1 MFKKQAATIFYLMN
15 FITSL
20 AGSTIF
26 TTYSIYYV
34 TQLGLSPLELVL
46 VGTVLELTV
55 LIFEGIT
62 GVIADTYSR
71 KLSVIIGMFVLGVGF
86 IFEGSIIW
94 LQDFGLMIPVV
105 VWVMFAQVF
114 FGLGHTFVSGADSA
128 WMVDEVGESTAGSVF
143 LRAKRVALTA
153 SLLGIGISVGLS
165 LVSPNLPYLA
175 GGLMYVV
182 LGFLL
187 IRVMKETRFVRSR
200 SQERTSHL
208 QEMSRTWKSGA
219 RVIARSPLLITIV
232 FVTLFSGAAS
242 EGYDR
247 LWEIHLIQEIGFPKG
262 MVTMAVWFGLIS
274 AVSILLGMLAVR
286 FTEKKL
292 DMSRDRTVS
301 AVMFVLT
308 LVRIF
313 GILSLALATN
323 FAWALASVL
332 VVSVVVTVSEPIY
345 STWLNMKLRSDNRA
359 TVLSMISQSDALG
372 QTAGG
377 PAVGWI
383 GSRFRVRASLLAAA
397 VLLVPI
403 LSVFGRILRKVNCGK
418 DREIGE

>member
-1 MFKKQAATIFYLMN
+1 MFNEQAAKIFYLMN

-55 LIFEGIT
+55 LLFEGIT

-71 KLSVIIGMFVLGVGF
+71 KLSVVIGMFVMGAGF

-94 LQDFGLMIPVV
+94 LQGFGLMVPVV
-105 VWVMFAQVF
+105 LWVMFAQVL
-114 FGLGHTFVSGADSA
+114 FGVGHTFVSGADSA
-128 WMVDEVGESTAGSVF
+128 WMVDEVGESAAGTVF
-143 LRAKRVALTA
+143 LRAKRVALSA

-175 GGLMYVV
+175 GGFMYVV
-182 LGFLL
+182 LGLLL
-187 IRVMKETRFVRSR
+187 IRGMKESRFVRAQSPD
-200 SQERTSHL
+200 RTSHF
-208 QEMSRTWKSGA
+208 QEIGRTWKSGA
-219 RVIARSPLLITIV
+219 RVIVRSPLLMVIV

-247 LWEIHLIQEIGFPKG
+247 LWEIHLIQEIGFPNG
-262 MVTMAVWFGLIS
+262 MFTMAVWFGLIS
-274 AVSILLGMLAVR
+274 ASSVVLGMLAVG

-292 DMSRDRTVS
+292 DMSRDRAVS
-301 AVMFVLT
+301 AAMFVLT
-308 LVRIF
+308 SIRIV
-313 GILSLALATN
+313 GILSLALATD
-323 FAWALASVL
+323 FVWALASVL
-332 VVSVVVTVSEPIY
+332 AVSVVVTVSEPIY
-345 STWLNMKLRSDNRA
+345 ATWLNMHLRSENRA
-359 TVLSMISQSDALG
+359 TVLSMVSQSDALG

-383 GSRFRVRASLLAAA
+383 GSRFRVRASLLAAT

-403 LSVFGRILRKVNCGK
+403 LGVFGRMLRK
-418 DREIGE
+418 RQ

>member
-1 MFKKQAATIFYLMN
+1 MN

-128 WMVDEVGESTAGSVF
+128 WMVDEVGESAAGSVF

-323 FAWALASVL
+323 LAWALASVL

-403 LSVFGRILRKVNCGK
+403 LSVFGRMLRKVNRGK

>member
-1 MFKKQAATIFYLMN
+1 MFNEQAAKIFYLMN

-55 LIFEGIT
+55 LLFEGIT

-71 KLSVIIGMFVLGVGF
+71 KLSVVIGMFVMGAGF

-94 LQDFGLMIPVV
+94 LQGFGLMVPVV
-105 VWVMFAQVF
+105 LWVMFAQVL
-114 FGLGHTFVSGADSA
+114 FGVGHTFVSGADSA
-128 WMVDEVGESTAGSVF
+128 WMVDEVGESAAGTVF

-153 SLLGIGISVGLS
+153 SLLGIGISVALS

-175 GGLMYVV
+175 GGFMYVV
-182 LGFLL
+182 LGLLL
-187 IRVMKETRFVRSR
+187 IRGMKESRFVRAQSPD
-200 SQERTSHL
+200 RTSHF
-208 QEMSRTWKSGA
+208 QEMRRTWKSGA
-219 RVIARSPLLITIV
+219 RVIVRSPLLMVIV

-247 LWEIHLIQEIGFPKG
+247 LWEIHLIQEIGFPNG
-262 MVTMAVWFGLIS
+262 MFTMAVWFGLIS
-274 AVSILLGMLAVR
+274 ASSVVLGMLAVG

-292 DMSRDRTVS
+292 DMSCDRAVS
-301 AVMFVLT
+301 AAMFVLT
-308 LVRIF
+308 SIRIV
-313 GILSLALATN
+313 GILSLALATD
-323 FAWALASVL
+323 FVWALASVL
-332 VVSVVVTVSEPIY
+332 AVSVVVTVSEPIY
-345 STWLNMKLRSDNRA
+345 ATWLNMHLRSENRA
-359 TVLSMISQSDALG
+359 TVLSMVSQSDALG

-383 GSRFRVRASLLAAA
+383 GSRFRVRASLLAAT

-403 LSVFGRILRKVNCGK
+403 LGVFGRMLRK
-418 DREIGE
+418 RQ

>member
-1 MFKKQAATIFYLMN
+1 MN

-55 LIFEGIT
+55 LLFEGIT

-71 KLSVIIGMFVLGVGF
+71 KLSVVIGMFVMGAGF

-94 LQDFGLMIPVV
+94 LQGSGLMVPVV
-105 VWVMFAQVF
+105 LWVMLAQVL
-114 FGLGHTFVSGADSA
+114 FGVGHTFVSGADSA
-128 WMVDEVGESTAGSVF
+128 WMVDEVGESAAGTVF
-143 LRAKRVALTA
+143 LRAKRVALSA
-153 SLLGIGISVGLS
+153 SLLGIGISVALS

-175 GGLMYVV
+175 GGFMYVV
-182 LGFLL
+182 LGLLL
-187 IRVMKETRFVRSR
+187 IRGMKESRFVRAR
-200 SQERTSHL
+200 SPERTSHFR
-208 QEMSRTWKSGA
+208 EMGRTWKSGA
-219 RVIARSPLLITIV
+219 RVIVRSPLLMVIV

-247 LWEIHLIQEIGFPKG
+247 LWEIHLIQEIGFPNG
-262 MVTMAVWFGLIS
+262 MFSMAVWFGLIS
-274 AVSILLGMLAVR
+274 AASVVLGMLAVG

-301 AVMFVLT
+301 AAMFVLT
-308 LVRIF
+308 FIRIV
-313 GILSLALATN
+313 GILSLALATD
-323 FAWALASVL
+323 FVWALASVL
-332 VVSVVVTVSEPIY
+332 AVSVVVTVSEPIY
-345 STWLNMKLRSDNRA
+345 ATWLNMNLRSENRA
-359 TVLSMISQSDALG
+359 TVLSMVSQSDALG

-383 GSRFRVRASLLAAA
+383 GSRFRVRASLLAAT

-403 LSVFGRILRKVNCGK
+403 LGVFGRMLRK
-418 DREIGE
+418 R

>member
-1 MFKKQAATIFYLMN
+1 MFNEQAAKIFYLMN

-20 AGSTIF
+20 AGSIIF

-55 LIFEGIT
+55 LLFEGIT

-71 KLSVIIGMFVLGVGF
+71 KLSVVIGMFVMGAGF

-94 LQDFGLMIPVV
+94 LQGFGLMVPVV
-105 VWVMFAQVF
+105 LWVMFAQVL
-114 FGLGHTFVSGADSA
+114 FGVGHTFVSGADSA
-128 WMVDEVGESTAGSVF
+128 WMVDEVGESAAGTVF

-153 SLLGIGISVGLS
+153 SLLGIGISVALS

-175 GGLMYVV
+175 GGFMYVV
-182 LGFLL
+182 LGLLL
-187 IRVMKETRFVRSR
+187 IRGMKESRFVRAQSPD
-200 SQERTSHL
+200 RTSHF
-208 QEMSRTWKSGA
+208 QEMRRTWKSGA
-219 RVIARSPLLITIV
+219 RVIVRSPLLMVIV

-247 LWEIHLIQEIGFPKG
+247 LWEIHLIQEIGFPNG
-262 MVTMAVWFGLIS
+262 MFTMAVWFGLIS
-274 AVSILLGMLAVR
+274 ASSVVLGMLAVG

-292 DMSRDRTVS
+292 DMSCDRAVS
-301 AVMFVLT
+301 AAMFVLT
-308 LVRIF
+308 SIRIV
-313 GILSLALATN
+313 GILSLALATD
-323 FAWALASVL
+323 FVWALASVL
-332 VVSVVVTVSEPIY
+332 AVSVVVTVSEPIY
-345 STWLNMKLRSDNRA
+345 ATWLNMHLRSENRA
-359 TVLSMISQSDALG
+359 TVLSMVSQSDALG

-383 GSRFRVRASLLAAA
+383 GSRFRVRASLLAAT

-403 LSVFGRILRKVNCGK
+403 LGVFGRMLRK
-418 DREIGE
+418 RQ

>member
-1 MFKKQAATIFYLMN
+1 MN

-94 LQDFGLMIPVV
+94 LQGVGLMFPIV

-128 WMVDEVGESTAGSVF
+128 WMVDEVGESAAGSVF

-175 GGLMYVV
+175 GGLMYVA

-187 IRVMKETRFVRSR
+187 IRGMKETRFVRPR
-200 SQERTSHL
+200 SHERTSHL
-208 QEMSRTWKSGA
+208 QEMGRTWRSGA
-219 RVIARSPLLITIV
+219 RVIVRSPLLITIV

-274 AVSILLGMLAVR
+274 AASVILGMLSVG

-301 AVMFVLT
+301 AAMFVLT
-308 LVRIF
+308 LVRIV

-323 FAWALASVL
+323 FVWALASVL

-345 STWLNMKLRSDNRA
+345 STWLNMKLRSENRA

-383 GSRFRVRASLLAAA
+383 GNRFQVRASLLAAT

-403 LSVFGRILRKVNCGK
+403 LGVFGRMLRKGNSGQ
-418 DREIGE
+418 DRETGE